1 MEARRQIRL
10 MLLVVACFGMGAMIY
25 IIGRP
30 AGSAYLLPD
39 AWHIHLTQPAL
50 TGVTGQT
57 APAFLHALVFSLL
70 TGWCLA
76 PWQYGAAVACVF
88 WFVVDGGFEIAQID
102 SIALLVNVHLPDAF
116 AHWPVFANVGA
127 YLLNGTFDSLDLGM
141 TALGC
146 SLAYVLLRRGVA

>member
-1 MEARRQIRL
+1 MEARRQIWL

-39 AWHIHLTQPAL
+39 AWHIHLTQPVLA
-50 TGVTGQT
+50 GVTAQT
-57 APAFLHALVFSLL
+57 APAFLHALAFSLL

-76 PWQYGAAVACVF
+76 PWQCGAAVACLF
-88 WFVVDGGFEIAQID
+88 WFVVDGGFELAQID
-102 SIALLVNVHLPDAF
+102 SIALLVNEQLPD
-116 AHWPVFANVGA
+116 VFARVDA
-127 YLLNGTFDSLDLGM
+127 YLLNGTFDPLDLGM

-146 SLAYVLLRRGVA
+146 SLAYLLLRRGVA